1 MKIGKQLISDMEKKT
16 ISKFINCLIIV
27 AFMAYLVLGISI
39 YRDYGISSDEPTERV
54 STLINTKY
62 ILEFLGIDKASELDV
77 PNLEDYEYKYYGTFL
92 QMPTMIWEIGS
103 DDLKD
108 AFYGR
113 HLYTFG
119 LCLMGY
125 VAFFFLCKILLKS
138 NAPALLGTA
147 MLALYPRF
155 FAEQFYNIKDMVF
168 VSTFIIAMLAT
179 VKLIESKFKW
189 NWIFCFAVAAAIST
203 NVRIVGAIFLILIL
217 GYLLVDYICGKVC
230 PTNYET
236 QCKNPVLCGTVLVLL
251 FLTVFVLILPIT
263 WENPIQGIVNVF
275 AKFSNYDDWDSTIVF
290 MGKVIR
296 KEELPWYYVPVWL
309 LISLPVWYLL
319 LFAVV
324 MTTAICICIKKIKNK
339 DRLILELL
347 SKYKYV
353 IWCISLIVGPWLGI
367 VMMHST
373 IYNGWRHCYFLLP
386 PLVLLIVIG
395 VDYLFRVKRKYFM
408 ALFPVMIIGVILQ
421 ITWIVRNHPYEMVYF
436 NSAGKHFA
444 ASYDRDYWHLSA
456 LQAIRYILENDEEGK
471 VSIKTPGN
479 DYYRYLLT
487 DEERDRIIEEES
499 PKYIIETYRGKL
511 GNDLKMDDYRE
522 IYSITVDNFKV
533 ATIFKKDS
541 EN

>member
-1 MKIGKQLISDMEKKT
+1 MKMGKQVIPHMETKPICRFK
-16 ISKFINCLIIV
+16 NCLIIL
-27 AFMAYLVLGISI
+27 AFVIYLILGISV

-54 STLINTKY
+54 STLVNVKY
-62 ILEFLGIDKASELDV
+62 ILNFFDIDKAAEPEALELK
-77 PNLEDYEYKYYGTFL
+77 DYKDKYYGTFL
-92 QMPTMIWEIGS
+92 QMPTMICEIGS

-125 VAFFFLCKILLKS
+125 VAFFFLCKTLLKS
-138 NAPALLGTA
+138 NLPALLGTA

-168 VSTFIIAMLAT
+168 LSTFIIAMLAT
-179 VKLIESKFKW
+179 VKLIESKFRW
-189 NWIFCFAVAAAIST
+189 NWILCFSVAAAIST

-217 GYLLVDYICGKVC
+217 GYLLVDFICGKVW
-230 PTNYET
+230 PDNYET
-236 QCKNPVLCGTVLVLL
+236 QCKNPVLCAIALVLL

-263 WENPIQGIVNVF
+263 WENPIQGIFDVF

-296 KEELPWYYVPVWL
+296 KEELPWYYVPVWM
-309 LISLPVWYLL
+309 LISLPIWYLL
-319 LFAVV
+319 LFAVA
-324 MTTAICICIKKIKNK
+324 MTVAICICIKKIKNK
-339 DRLILELL
+339 DKLILELF

-367 VMMHST
+367 VVMHST
-373 IYNGWRHCYFLLP
+373 LYNGWRHCYFLLP

-408 ALFPVMIIGVILQ
+408 ALLPVMLVGAILQ
-421 ITWIVRNHPYEMVYF
+421 FTWIVRNHPYEMVYF
-436 NSAGKHFA
+436 NSVGKYFA

-456 LQAIRYILENDEEGK
+456 LQAVRYILKNEEENK

-487 DEERDRIIEEES
+487 EEERDRIIEEES

-511 GNDLKMDDYRE
+511 GNDLKMDGYQE

-541 EN
+541 GN